1 MARLLHKTVT
11 ESLLGNQ
18 IPKIWELQEELG
30 LRHASWGLRESLKN
44 GLVRLRETY
53 RTQEGGTG
61 ESLVHWSVQSVQMD
75 LGTMAELFLVDGA
88 GERFWCAERSWI
100 RKGDLVY
107 PKDKAKIIE
116 LLKQY
121 IYRQNTSSQRN
132 ATRIFRADK
141 TDTGEEEMVNTRQGL
156 IPPRACPLAT
166 FTSTEDP
173 PSKELQEPL
182 IGSDRLKAIRPR
194 PTKRPYGAYYEPE
207 GSKLSSTSY
216 EGFVGPDDGAHKRRK
231 ESSFHPDM
239 YSPRRNNRFLKASEN
254 PEFVPEEN
262 LELLGEPW
270 TKKRSRKCAQ
280 EDGIISLTE
289 VAASIQYKEFISPK
303 SLRRNFPEPRLQ
315 AETSQLYV
323 TSGFPQSS
331 SLSALGTNEGQLP
344 YEWGSLRAFE
354 PRQDFEVPKNILLS
368 NTTGS
373 GIQTRLSTPSMSY
386 EDDVLNGVQT
396 TFAISPSTTSLHT
409 PSLPSCSPCSASE
422 TEEVAT
428 SAEPKIQERSTVS
441 DQVLHDSDS
450 LTPAGRIQEP
460 KGRSLA
466 DRSFSQLQFPS
477 MHNLSST
484 TYTSLPRI
492 SQNTEDQAYV
502 PSPSFPRLPEVQ
514 KQKPITMSIPLWIIT
529 QDSEKLW
536 TGPKLVDLSLS
547 AFRFRIASLTTS
559 DPQNIVE
566 LEVILLGP
574 KKIIMRIPC
583 EGADEMWDFVKS
595 GLTQN
600 IKRFRRANQTMKL
613 RINVEPFWKEG
624 TFTGRVQRNE
634 IEDDED
640 IEVDF

>member
-1 MARLLHKTVT
+1 MAQSLHKTVT
-11 ESLLGNQ
+11 EPLLGNQ

-30 LRHASWGLRESLKN
+30 LRDASRGLKESLKN

-61 ESLVHWSVQSVQMD
+61 ESLVHWSVQAVQMD

-107 PKDKAKIIE
+107 PKDKAK
-116 LLKQY
+116 
-121 IYRQNTSSQRN
+121 QNTNSQRN

-141 TDTGEEEMVNTRQGL
+141 TDTGDEEMDNTRQGL
-156 IPPRACPLAT
+156 IIPRASPLAT

-173 PSKELQEPL
+173 PRCILIVPLSKELQEPL
-182 IGSDRLKAIRPR
+182 TGSDRLKAIRPR
-194 PTKRPYGAYYEPE
+194 PTKRSYGACYEPE

-216 EGFVGPDDGAHKRRK
+216 EGFVGPDDRAHKRRK
-231 ESSFHPDM
+231 ESLFHPEM
-239 YSPRRNNRFLKASEN
+239 YSPRRTNRSSEN
-254 PEFVPEEN
+254 LEIIPEEN
-262 LELLGEPW
+262 LQLLGEPW

-280 EDGIISLTE
+280 EDGIISFTE
-289 VAASIQYKEFISPK
+289 VAACSIENKEIISPDP
-303 SLRRNFPEPRLQ
+303 LRRPFPEPHLQ
-315 AETSQLYV
+315 AETSQFYV

-331 SLSALGTNEGQLP
+331 SLSALGTNEGQVP
-344 YEWGSLRAFE
+344 YEWGSLQAFE
-354 PRQDFEVPKNILLS
+354 PRQDFQIPKNILLS

-373 GIQTRLSTPSMSY
+373 GIQTQLSTPSMSY
-386 EDDVLNGVQT
+386 EDDVLNHGIQT
-396 TFAISPSTTSLHT
+396 TFAISPSTNSLHT
-409 PSLPSCSPCSASE
+409 PSLPSCSPCSLPE
-422 TEEVAT
+422 TEEAAAT

-450 LTPAGRIQEP
+450 ITLAVQIQEP
-460 KGRSLA
+460 KGHSLA

-492 SQNTEDQAYV
+492 SQNTEDQTHV
-502 PSPSFPRLPEVQ
+502 PSPSFPKLPEVQ
-514 KQKPITMSIPLWIIT
+514 KPKPITMSIPLWIMT

-547 AFRFRIASLTTS
+547 AFRLRIASLTTS

-600 IKRFRRANQTMKL
+600 IKRFRRANRAVDLK
-613 RINVEPFWKEG
+613 IHVEPIWKEG
-624 TFTGRVQRNE
+624 TFTARVQRDE